1 MHLALEELIQTDWL
15 LPCPHREKRME
26 TDRGRETET
35 RRAKL
40 RNTRLHSAEDS
51 SGGGNFNSAELRSTN
66 KDLFINRDVRKIFAR
81 RHERVSAPSTPLP
94 LD

>member
-1 MHLALEELIQTDWL
+1 MRLALEELIQTDWL
-15 LPCPHREKRME
+15 LPCPHGEKKME

-40 RNTRLHSAEDS
+40 CNTRLHSAEDS
-51 SGGGNFNSAELRSTN
+51 SGGGSFNSAELRSTN
-66 KDLFINRDVRKIFAR
+66 KNLFINRDVRKIFAR
-81 RHERVSAPSTPLP
+81 RHERGSALSTPLP